1 MVDYVAAWE
10 WTVVPWI
17 EVQVD
22 PTPPEVESLHADL
35 ELEETGIHDIVE
47 EWGSPS
53 ELAVALELRAESS
66 TWMGSEL
73 CSLGSAHC

>member
-1 MVDYVAAWE
+1 MADYVAAWE

-22 PTPPEVESLHADL
+22 PTLPEVESLHADL
-35 ELEETGIHDIVE
+35 ELEETGIRDIVE
-47 EWGSPS
+47 EWGSS
-53 ELAVALELRAESS
+53 LKLAVVLELRAGSS

-73 CSLGSAHC
+73 CSLDFAHC